1 LKIRSS
7 QRGLRWG
14 VLLLLAALSGVPN
27 YAYARAHHTEAWAR
41 DHFAAAE
48 RMREALNGRPP
59 ADRTRHDYQRV
70 LDAYRNVYF
79 GAPASTKADP
89 SVVAVAETLV
99 EMGRRFDDDK
109 ILNEAIAQYKF
120 LRKEY
125 PGSKYRCDALFTIGE
140 IYKDDLNDPEQAK
153 DVFQEFLHRY
163 PQNRLVEDAQQAVIE
178 IDREAVAEKKAE
190 AHKTGKPTSSQNK
203 TAKNSSAK
211 NADAQ
216 DDAEADS
223 VSPTQAPTQA
233 DAKADLA
240 AKETPESR
248 AGRLSRVT
256 GIRHWSTPDYTRVAI
271 DLESDIKFGSQRI
284 ANPDRIFFDLRGTK
298 LASTLVGKSFDVD
311 DGFLKKIRVAQF
323 QPGRTRVVLEVDDLS
338 DYEAF
343 LLPNPYR
350 LIIDIHGKDASKSA
364 RAKAKKDA
372 LTETADVEAPPKAGS
387 KPDLPKDAP
396 KDVPKEVLKDVA
408 KSAPKDV
415 PKSEL
420 KADLKALTGKP
431 AAKNEQ
437 IHDEP
442 GAASKD
448 APESSQPHN
457 ASEQVKTATD
467 TRSGTSTVKKVIVEA
482 DDDDDTPPAKVAK
495 AVPPAGRA
503 HPSSTIAAHL
513 TENAQDSDAAV
524 PEEKA
529 TSDPSPAG
537 SARSK
542 SSSRLKASRKAS
554 DPDIREAR
562 PTASGDRSLIRALG
576 LKIGRIVIDPGHGGH
591 DTGTIG
597 PNGLEEKDLVLEVGR
612 RLGKLLETR
621 LGAEVVYTR
630 KDDTFIPLETRTAI
644 ANQQRADLFISI
656 HANSSQDSAAR
667 GVETYYLNFTSS
679 PEALEV
685 AARENAVSEKS
696 IYELQD
702 LVKKI
707 ALKEKIEES
716 REFAGDVQESLHSG
730 LAAKSP
736 AIRNRGV
743 KKAPF
748 IVLIGANMPSILA
761 EISFVSN
768 PADEHRL
775 ETSEYRQRI
784 AESLYRGIAKYA
796 DGLSGVKMASKL
808 DKAAGQ

>member
-1 LKIRSS
+1 MKSS

-14 VLLLLAALSGVPN
+14 ALLLIVALSGLPN
-27 YAYARAHHTEAWAR
+27 YAYARVHHTEGWAR
-41 DHFAAAE
+41 DHFAMAE

-59 ADRTRHDYQRV
+59 TDRTRHDYQRV
-70 LDAYRNVYF
+70 INAYRNVYF
-79 GAPASTKADP
+79 GAPTSTKADP
-89 SVVAVAETLV
+89 SVVAVSETLV

-140 IYKDDLNDPEQAK
+140 IYKDDLNDPGQARE
-153 DVFQEFLHRY
+153 VFQEFLHRY
-163 PQNRLVEDAQQAVIE
+163 PQNRLVEDAQQAVVE
-178 IDREAVAEKKAE
+178 IDREAAAEKKAE
-190 AHKTGKPTSSQNK
+190 AHNQPGKETADKNK
-203 TAKNSSAK
+203 AARNSAAKDSDSHDDPK
-211 NADAQ
+211 ADAQ
-216 DDAEADS
+216 TEAKTDAAG
-223 VSPTQAPTQA
+223 
-233 DAKADLA
+233 
-240 AKETPESR
+240 KETSG
-248 AGRLSRVT
+248 AHSGRLARVT

-271 DLESDIKFGSQRI
+271 DLESEIKFGSQRI
-284 ANPDRIFFDLRGTK
+284 ASPDRIFFDLRGTK

-343 LLPNPYR
+343 LLPDPYR
-350 LIIDIHGKDASKSA
+350 LIIDIHGKDAGRSA

-372 LTETADVEAPPKAGS
+372 VTETADVEAPPRAGS
-387 KPDLPKDAP
+387 KPDAP
-396 KDVPKEVLKDVA
+396 KP
-408 KSAPKDV
+408 DV

-420 KADLKALTGKP
+420 KADMKALAGKP
-431 AAKNEQ
+431 VSKNEQ

-442 GAASKD
+442 NVASKD
-448 APESSQPHN
+448 APESSKAHTP
-457 ASEQVKTATD
+457 SEARKTAAVDDKT
-467 TRSGTSTVKKVIVEA
+467 TPGTVKKVIVEA
-482 DDDDDTPPAKVAK
+482 DDDDDDAPPVKVAK
-495 AVPPAGRA
+495 LAAPTGHSRPASATASHKTDGPPDADRA
-503 HPSSTIAAHL
+503 AL
-513 TENAQDSDAAV
+513 
-524 PEEKA
+524 EEKA
-529 TSDPSPAG
+529 ESDLQPAG
-537 SARSK
+537 SAQGK
-542 SSSRLKASRKAS
+542 SLSRLSASRKPTDSAV
-554 DPDIREAR
+554 REAR

-597 PNGLEEKDLVLEVGR
+597 PDGLQEKDLVLEVGR

-656 HANSSQDSAAR
+656 HANSSHDSAAR